1 MIPDTIL
8 AMIENRYGQRIKYS
22 KDCISLSANIERVC
36 GQQISSTT
44 LKRLFGFAKTVQQ
57 PRMQTLDILALF
69 VGHKDWHSLLTV
81 IETAKD
87 IVEDNINISPTYDT
101 QKTNLLHHQVA
112 LALGTNAINKTAV
125 IALCKDYGSNPQIF
139 PFIINLITIAANQKD
154 VKFLKSIYDLPV
166 IFDETINNRYDFYY
180 VGQTLGLVFRQHNDL
195 FVEIKAQLAS
205 HKKAQQ
211 YFIEWFVDE
220 DYLQG
225 YYGELLDAYHK
236 HRNATTE
243 ELLFYYCLKYNQAV
257 ESTTPVYGREW
268 YNKIKTLK
276 LSSDVFCIPAGR
288 YVGICLAEEPK
299 HNYNVLSPYYSIIHQ
314 FVFSKSYSLALPF
327 MFYLCRELYRGK
339 RIDWLVGVINDYEQH
354 FKIRQKNTV
363 GHWELKVENQ
373 LLIYIAFANVT
384 NGNRQQAKKFYNS
397 IDTNLFEPF
406 IYKHVSR
413 DYNEVGELM
422 KR

>member
-1 MIPDTIL
+1 MIPDTIIE
-8 AMIENRYGQRIKYS
+8 MIENRYGQRIKYS

-36 GQQISSTT
+36 GQHVSSTT

-57 PRMQTLDILALF
+57 PRMQTLDILAVF
-69 VGHKDWHSLLTV
+69 VGYQDWHCVLAA

-87 IVEDNINISPTYDT
+87 FVEVNINLSPTHDT

-154 VKFLKSIYDLPV
+154 VKFLQSIYDLPV
-166 IFDETINNRYDFYY
+166 IFDETIHNRYDFYY
-180 VGQTLGLVFRQHNDL
+180 VGQTLGLVFRQHKDL
-195 FVEIKAQLAS
+195 FADTKAQLAS

-211 YFIEWFVDE
+211 YFVEWFVDE

-225 YYGELLDAYHK
+225 YYGELLDEYHQ
-236 HRNATTE
+236 HRHATTE
-243 ELLFYYCLKYNQAV
+243 ELLFYYCLKYNQALN
-257 ESTTPVYGREW
+257 SNSLDSSREW

-276 LSSDVFCIPAGR
+276 LSNDVFCIPAGR

-299 HNYNVLSPYYSIIHQ
+299 HSYSVLSPYYSTIHQ

-327 MFYLCRELYRGK
+327 LFYLCRALYRGK
-339 RIDWLVGVINDYEQH
+339 RTDWLVGIINDYEQH
-354 FKIRQKNTV
+354 FKKIQHNTV

-373 LLIYIAFANVT
+373 LLIYISYVHLMS
-384 NGNRQQAKKFYNS
+384 GNTQKARNYYNS

-406 IYKHVSR
+406 IYNQVSR
-413 DYNEVGELM
+413 DYKEVGKLL
-422 KR
+422 